1 MKLKILLI
9 VAALTSGG
17 AVVAQTSVIFD
28 SVNRLN
34 LSNDG
39 NVEVDN
45 TSNHALLVGDS
56 GSNSDRF
63 FETIAIFDIRG
74 LCSEIEQCGSITL
87 EFDYSEVLGAGVS
100 GITAYG
106 YESNVAK
113 VGDATGSSQRTLALA
128 GTSAGT
134 VSSFSLG
141 LTGGTAVWDTTSIV
155 KAASNNDAEYIGFLF
170 TSGISS
176 NDGNSTADAVE
187 FFTQG
192 TIENGLS
199 LEITAIPEPSVFAT
213 FGGILAFIWVSSRRL
228 KANVKI

>member
-1 MKLKILLI
+1 MKLKILLV

-17 AVVAQTSVIFD
+17 AVIAQTSVIFD

-45 TSNHALLVGDS
+45 TSNHSLLVGDS
-56 GSNSDRF
+56 GSNSNRF

-106 YESNVAK
+106 YESVI
-113 VGDATGSSQRTLALA
+113 GDATGPSQRSLALA

-134 VSSFSLG
+134 VSSFSQG

-155 KAASNNDAEYIGFLF
+155 KAASNNDADYIGFLF

-176 NDGNSTADAVE
+176 NDGNSTADAVR
-187 FFTQG
+187 FFRQG

-199 LEITAIPEPSVFAT
+199 LEIAAIPEPSVFAT
-213 FGGILAFIWVSSRRL
+213 FAGILAFIWVSSRRL

>member
-45 TSNHALLVGDS
+45 TSNHSLLVGDS
-56 GSNSDRF
+56 GSNSNRF
-63 FETIAIFDIRG
+63 FETIAIFDIEG
-74 LCSEIEQCGSITL
+74 LCSEIEQAASITL
-87 EFDYSEVLGAGVS
+87 ELDYSEVLGAGVS

-106 YESNVAK
+106 YESVI
-113 VGDATGSSQRTLALA
+113 GDATGPSQRSLALA

-134 VSSFSLG
+134 VSSFSQG

-155 KAASNNDAEYIGFLF
+155 KAASNNDAKYIGFLF

>member
-45 TSNHALLVGDS
+45 TSNHSLLVGDS
-56 GSNSDRF
+56 GSNSNRF
-63 FETIAIFDIRG
+63 FETIAIFDIEG
-74 LCSEIEQCGSITL
+74 LCSEIEQAASITL
-87 EFDYSEVLGAGVS
+87 ELDYSEVLGDGVS

-106 YESNVAK
+106 YESVI
-113 VGDATGSSQRTLALA
+113 GDATGPSQRSLALA

-134 VSSFSLG
+134 VSSFSQG

-155 KAASNNDAEYIGFLF
+155 KAASNNDADYIGFLF

-176 NDGNSTADAVE
+176 NDGNSTADAVR
-187 FFTQG
+187 FFRQG

-199 LEITAIPEPSVFAT
+199 LEIAAIPEPSVFAT
-213 FGGILAFIWVSSRRL
+213 FAGILAFIWVSSRRL

>member
-45 TSNHALLVGDS
+45 TSNHSLLVGDS
-56 GSNSDRF
+56 GSNSNRF
-63 FETIAIFDIRG
+63 FETIAIFDIEG
-74 LCSEIEQCGSITL
+74 LCSEIEQAASITL
-87 EFDYSEVLGAGVS
+87 ELDYSEVLGAGVS

-106 YESNVAK
+106 YESVI
-113 VGDATGSSQRTLALA
+113 GDATGPSQRSLALA

-134 VSSFSLG
+134 VSSFSQG

-155 KAASNNDAEYIGFLF
+155 KAASNNDADYIGFLF

-176 NDGNSTADAVE
+176 NDGNSTADAVR
-187 FFTQG
+187 FFRQG

-199 LEITAIPEPSVFAT
+199 LEIAAIPEPSVFAT
-213 FGGILAFIWVSSRRL
+213 FAGILAFIWVSSRRL